1 MLTRAH
7 HQRIIRACIYLPT
20 LSAQKL
26 EISESE
32 SVEANMEAEAGLTLG
47 VLAVVA
53 KTPSV
58 FGTHMGSAMS
68 MMEALGSNELGGVMD
83 FLFSMSLYNRHR
95 EIKSVFAFYVHITG
109 VAVDTIVGR
118 GGEGGRQ
125 GGVFW
130 VGVGKGMRGEQSER
144 GGKIKWLCV
153 CTSKKPYNVP

>member
-1 MLTRAH
+1 MLLRNCLHTHTLTYTQIHTHTHKGRSMLTRAH

-68 MMEALGSNELGGVMD
+68 MMEALGSKELGGVMD

-109 VAVDTIVGR
+109 VAVDTIVRR
-118 GGEGGRQ
+118 GG
-125 GGVFW
+125 
-130 VGVGKGMRGEQSER
+130 
-144 GGKIKWLCV
+144 
-153 CTSKKPYNVP
+153 

>member
-20 LSAQKL
+20 LSAL
-26 EISESE
+26 NLDISK

-68 MMEALGSNELGGVMD
+68 MMEALGSQELGGVMD
-83 FLFSMSLYNRHR
+83 
-95 EIKSVFAFYVHITG
+95 
-109 VAVDTIVGR
+109 
-118 GGEGGRQ
+118 
-125 GGVFW
+125 
-130 VGVGKGMRGEQSER
+130 VGVD
-144 GGKIKWLCV
+144 V
-153 CTSKKPYNVP
+153 

>member
-1 MLTRAH
+1 MLLRNCLHTHTLTYTQIHTHTHKGRSMLTRAH

-20 LSAQKL
+20 LSAQL
-26 EISESE
+26 EISD
-32 SVEANMEAEAGLTLG
+32 SVEANMEAEAGLTVG

-68 MMEALGSNELGGVMD
+68 MMEALGSKELRGVMD

-118 GGEGGRQ
+118 GGEGGEAWREE
-125 GGVFW
+125 G
-130 VGVGKGMRGEQSER
+130 R
-144 GGKIKWLCV
+144 GGR
-153 CTSKKPYNVP
+153 

>member
-68 MMEALGSNELGGVMD
+68 MMEALGSKELGGVMD
-83 FLFSMSLYNRHR
+83 FFSMSLYNRHR

-109 VAVDTIVGR
+109 VAVDAIAGR
-118 GGEGGRQ
+118 G
-125 GGVFW
+125 VDNF
-130 VGVGKGMRGEQSER
+130 GMAF
-144 GGKIKWLCV
+144 V
-153 CTSKKPYNVP
+153 N

>member
-68 MMEALGSNELGGVMD
+68 MMEALGSKELGGVMD

-95 EIKSVFAFYVHITG
+95 EIKSVSASSSTRTSQ
-109 VAVDTIVGR
+109 VAVDAIVGR
-118 GGEGGRQ
+118 GGRGGGGRGGREGGRA
-125 GGVFW
+125 GGGSRV
-130 VGVGKGMRGEQSER
+130 
-144 GGKIKWLCV
+144 
-153 CTSKKPYNVP
+153 VPGSCRPGRSS

>member
-1 MLTRAH
+1 MLLRNCLHTHTLTYTQIHTHTHKGRSMLTRAH

-109 VAVDTIVGR
+109 VAVDTILGR
-118 GGEGGRQ
+118 GGEGGE
-125 GGVFW
+125 GGEE
-130 VGVGKGMRGEQSER
+130 GE
-144 GGKIKWLCV
+144 GGR
-153 CTSKKPYNVP
+153 

>member
-68 MMEALGSNELGGVMD
+68 MMEALGSKELGGVMD

-95 EIKSVFAFYVHITG
+95 EIKSASVSSSTRTSQ
-109 VAVDTIVGR
+109 VAVDAIVGR
-118 GGEGGRQ
+118 G
-125 GGVFW
+125 
-130 VGVGKGMRGEQSER
+130 ER
-144 GGKIKWLCV
+144 GGRGGRGGRG
-153 CTSKKPYNVP
+153 